1 MKINFE
7 NDFNDYILKRG
18 YEYYCENRVS
28 NVVVN
33 NNIVSAIVIGNY
45 DYKVELEIIDNIFID
60 GECSCPYF
68 ESGEYCKHIAALLY
82 YLNEKGIDK
91 ENNDYNLENIVNV
104 VPEKEIRNFIYENL
118 KNDIEL
124 LNRFRIEFSKYFPKL
139 SKEEYE
145 KKIYNAIDRC
155 CNIDGYIDYNNTFKY
170 EHAMNEFIDEA
181 SKLVDNEDYKT
192 ALIII
197 MTILDSIPNTNI
209 DDSSGSTSVIAENSI
224 EIIFDI
230 LDEIDNKNN
239 DILKMIF
246 DYVIDELKTDNLYN
260 YGVDLEPILEYFIYD
275 KLYLDD
281 IKEFLEIKLDS
292 YNDKKYFYNRIN
304 YVNYLTKIYEFKEEK
319 EKIIQVLEKYSYDS
333 DVFIKY
339 IDELIKNNKVF
350 DAIKKLEER
359 LDENNYDSKT
369 YANKLSEIY
378 LANNKINEYKDIL
391 YKIFYKFDKY
401 DIDTYLKIKKLYNNK
416 DWDIEKNKI
425 IENLKKDKS
434 SEEKLTKIFIEEK
447 MYDELYFNICNYTMN
462 YIISYEKYL
471 LPKYNNELLYN
482 YKYSCLKYAE
492 YTNNRREYRVLA
504 RNVNHIIQ
512 MKNSNETVKSLLKE
526 INEKYF
532 VKRPA
537 MYSEFNI
544 AIKNLNKY
552 IK

>member
-1 MKINFE
+1 
-7 NDFNDYILKRG
+7 
-18 YEYYCENRVS
+18 
-28 NVVVN
+28 
-33 NNIVSAIVIGNY
+33 
-45 DYKVELEIIDNIFID
+45 
-60 GECSCPYF
+60 
-68 ESGEYCKHIAALLY
+68 
-82 YLNEKGIDK
+82 
-91 ENNDYNLENIVNV
+91 
-104 VPEKEIRNFIYENL
+104 
-118 KNDIEL
+118 
-124 LNRFRIEFSKYFPKL
+124 
-139 SKEEYE
+139 
-145 KKIYNAIDRC
+145 
-155 CNIDGYIDYNNTFKY
+155 
-170 EHAMNEFIDEA
+170 MNEFIDEA

-434 SEEKLTKIFIEEK
+434 SEEKLNKIFIEEK